1 MSFYGN
7 ISNAGKTQMS
17 FDRVYPNRKI
27 MEENASTDGV
37 FVGRFVL
44 VEYDDNTYSHR
55 TGYINFL
62 PTKDE
67 ESNGRYS
74 VYTNTECTIPFKL
87 TESNDDGYGLV
98 QGDLIVAEYN
108 NFYYYFQC
116 NGKTNSENGSAYFNY
131 VMSSSEF
138 FDKGVTD
145 YTINYNE
152 DKEYAKKQKYPFTTG
167 WDSTVWR
174 KAFKNGK
181 EQYQMIASLSSVTP
195 KFTFIPEAPTLDPIM
210 PHFGTNSTNINY
222 DLHFQP
228 NWGLKIREIK
238 ENEKSDF
245 DVIQPEGYKEYNPET
260 GLDEEIQP
268 YPGAIYFN
276 KDGFNP
282 EIISHVEEKDEV
294 SILPTGISGQKYI
307 THNNNG
313 DIIYKERPD
322 TQEITLNL
330 PSIGNI
336 MSDVWD
342 VVYGPSSWTDPT
354 KFRDM
359 NLSWDDNTS
368 GNRLVTE
375 DLEGNGYQYNPERIQ
390 TIAGSINSV
399 HDLMG
404 RIIVNSPPPDGD
416 IELANANKIYYGEYN
431 SDISDSKGF
440 YFKDKTYELQSF
452 EDAGIDPDE
461 YVGKRNYYNLTQFLP
476 NTYYTYSNRN
486 FYLDK
491 STTPTQDTLYYKLGE
506 PIEVLLKQW
515 QPDIIEIDP
524 GTGEEIVTKQYS
536 YYKNKYLD
544 YIKDKSEQPDQNKTY
559 YQITTT
565 KATNP
570 KHKDENDNSEIIKF
584 FWPTGQYPIQADF
597 DINNIDEET
606 RERLKLN
613 KVKKGYFYI
622 RINEDGTKTLS
633 SISNLKEEDYDS
645 EAEYFYLDKYA
656 VSEPVGDDNDNK
668 SEVAYIMYPYT
679 TSDGFTTYKVGEDF
693 YSLLNGTKSETN
705 YNLYLKPNKIK
716 MIQFEDNKYYY
727 EIKNEINEGYKCIHN
742 LDQKIVD
749 EEICYTIEA
758 TYDGGVINSQSNP
771 NTPPNEEGEE
781 NNPEEIFFY
790 KPNLYFIKDRNNYLL
805 SKTDNMSSG
814 TKYYLLTDKN
824 NKLLELDPNSTDGTL
839 LVTPEE
845 DKFYEPS
852 KYYYRSS
859 EFLTDILDN
868 GIIMKTAEQ
877 PNGAIVD
884 PETGLIYY
892 TLQEAYV
899 VEDTAGILEAG
910 SVWDKEV
917 APPDT
922 VTLGIRTETYKW
934 TELKGFAEQLNTIH
948 GLILEINKFLKF
960 NDTLTRDR
968 TTVQGCINQIN
979 DIINVFGEINPSDTV
994 IINSYGQFAG
1004 ARYITDDWISVSTNK
1019 SLSDPSITVNH
1030 IGPTNNTTQIGETT
1044 AQTLKFGGSFKS
1056 HSFGI
1061 DEKGHVNNT
1070 KTASVNITLPSLAIT
1085 NGTAGNVLTS
1095 LKISADGQS
1104 IVANSSDVGKLQ
1116 LASYTVK
1123 GNNKI
1128 AANDSIN
1135 DAFGK
1140 LQGQIN
1146 ALDFADSNANTTQF
1160 ISKITQSDGKISVE
1174 RHNAGDLVLT
1184 GYAVA
1189 TAKTAISA
1197 TDTINSAFGKLEYR
1211 LNILQA
1217 GDTQEGSVAY
1227 QIAQIVNENNNGSID
1242 TLNEI
1247 AAWIVND
1254 ETGVAKMNADIS
1266 GLKTD
1271 VSGLKEQVQT
1281 ATTGLLDRTTSLENL
1296 VGEKTVSA
1304 QINEALFIN
1313 NKAIYALSSDLSNS
1327 NQRIEKLESHVDTW
1341 NAAEANVQSDWNES
1355 DTTSDAYILNKPDL
1369 TNIIET
1375 TSQFDYTVGN
1385 ITNQLTIAQLVAKV
1399 AELEATIQTLT
1410 AST

>member
-27 MEENASTDGV
+27 MEENAPTDGV

-55 TGYINFL
+55 TGFINFL
-62 PTKDE
+62 PTEDE
-67 ESNGRYS
+67 ELNGKYS

-87 TESNDDGYGLV
+87 TESNDDGYGLT
-98 QGDLIVAEYN
+98 QGDLVVAEYN
-108 NFYYYFQC
+108 NYYYYFQC
-116 NGKTNSENGSAYFNY
+116 NGKINSENGSVYFNY

-195 KFTFIPEAPTLDPIM
+195 KFTFVPEAPTLNPIM
-210 PHFGTNSTNINY
+210 PHFGINSTNINY
-222 DLHFQP
+222 DLHYQP
-228 NWGLKIREIK
+228 NWGFKVREA
-238 ENEKSDF
+238 EEDEKSDF
-245 DVIQPEGYKEYNPET
+245 NVTQTFKEYNSET
-260 GLDEEIQP
+260 GLDETKSLD
-268 YPGAIYFN
+268 YRGAIYFN

-282 EIISHVEEKDEV
+282 EVISHVDQKDEV
-294 SILPTGISGQKYI
+294 SILPTGISGQEYI
-307 THNNNG
+307 THTNNG
-313 DIIYKERPD
+313 DIIYEERPD

-330 PSIGNI
+330 PSIGNTI
-336 MSDVWD
+336 SEIWD
-342 VVYGPSSWTDPT
+342 IVYGPSQSDPT
-354 KFRDM
+354 KLRDM

-368 GNRLVTE
+368 GNRLVIE
-375 DLEGNGYQYNPERIQ
+375 DPDGNGYQYNPDRIK

-404 RIIVNSPPPDGD
+404 RIIINSPPPNGD

-431 SDISDSKGF
+431 SDISDNKGF

-452 EDAGIDPDE
+452 EEAGIDPDE
-461 YVGKRNYYNLTQFLP
+461 YVGKRKYYNLTQFSP

-491 STTPTQDTLYYKLGE
+491 STVPAQDTLYYKLGD
-506 PIEVLLKQW
+506 PIKVPLKQW
-515 QPDIIEIDP
+515 QPEITETNPD
-524 GTGEEIVTKQYS
+524 TGEEIITKKYS
-536 YYKNKYLD
+536 YYKNEYLD

-565 KATNP
+565 KVTNP

-597 DINNIDEET
+597 DINNIDEEV

-613 KVKKGYFYI
+613 RVKKGYFYI
-622 RINEDGTKTLS
+622 KINEDGTKTLS
-633 SISNLKEEDYDS
+633 SISNLKEEDYNS
-645 EAEYFYLDKYA
+645 ETEYFYLDKYA

-679 TSDGFTTYKVGEDF
+679 SDGHTTYKVGEDF
-693 YSLLNGTKSETN
+693 YSLLNGDKSAIN

-727 EIKNEINEGYKCIHN
+727 EIKNEINEGYKCIHS

-758 TYDGGVINSQSNP
+758 TYDAGIANNSPNP
-771 NTPPNEEGEE
+771 GTPPSGEGEE

-790 KPNLYFIKDRNNYLL
+790 KPNLYFIKDKNNYLL
-805 SKTDNMSSG
+805 SKSNSMSLG
-814 TKYYLLTDKN
+814 TEYYLLTDKN
-824 NKLLELDPNSTDGTL
+824 NTLLELDPNRQDGTL
-839 LVTPEE
+839 LITPET

-868 GIIMKTAEQ
+868 GIIMKTVDE

-948 GLILEINKFLKF
+948 GLILEINKFFKF

-1019 SLSDPSITVNH
+1019 SLSDPSITINH
-1030 IGPTNNTTQIGETT
+1030 ISPTDNTIQIGETT
-1044 AQTLKFGGSFKS
+1044 AKTLKFGDSFKS
-1056 HSFGI
+1056 YNFGI
-1061 DEKGHVNNT
+1061 DEKGHINNA
-1070 KTASVNITLPSLAIT
+1070 KTNSVDITMPSLSIT
-1085 NGTAGNVLTS
+1085 NGTTGNVLTS
-1095 LKISADGQS
+1095 LKVSADGQS
-1104 IVANSSDVGKLQ
+1104 IVANSSDIGTLT
-1116 LASYTVK
+1116 LASYAVQGDSK
-1123 GNNKI
+1123 V
-1128 AANDSIN
+1128 AVNDSIN
-1135 DAFGK
+1135 NAFGK
-1140 LQGQIN
+1140 LQGQID
-1146 ALDFADSNANTTQF
+1146 ALDFTDSSANTTEF
-1160 ISKITQSDGKISVE
+1160 ISKITQTDGKISVE
-1174 RHNAGDLVLT
+1174 RHKAGDLLLT
-1184 GYAVA
+1184 GYSVA
-1189 TAKTAISA
+1189 TAKTSITA
-1197 TDTINSAFGKLEYR
+1197 TDTINSAFGKVEYR

-1217 GDTQEGSVAY
+1217 DSTQEGSVAY
-1227 QIAQIVNENNNGSID
+1227 QIAKIVNENNNGSID

-1247 AAWIVND
+1247 AAWIGND
-1254 ETGVAKMNADIS
+1254 KTGVAKINKDIS
-1266 GLKTD
+1266 DLKTE
-1271 VSGLKEQVQT
+1271 VS
-1281 ATTGLLDRTTSLENL
+1281 
-1296 VGEKTVSA
+1296 
-1304 QINEALFIN
+1304 
-1313 NKAIYALSSDLSNS
+1313 
-1327 NQRIEKLESHVDTW
+1327 KLQG
-1341 NAAEANVQSDWNES
+1341 AEANIQSDWNES

-1369 TNIIET
+1369 TNMVET
-1375 TSQFDYTVGN
+1375 TSQFDYTVGDT
-1385 ITNQLTIAQLVAKV
+1385 TNQLTIAQLVAKV
-1399 AELEATIQTLT
+1399 AELETTIQTLT
-1410 AST
+1410 TST

>member
-27 MEENASTDGV
+27 MEENAPTDGV

-55 TGYINFL
+55 TGFINFL

-67 ESNGRYS
+67 ELNGKYS
-74 VYTNTECTIPFKL
+74 VYTNAECTIPFKL
-87 TESNDDGYGLV
+87 TESNDDGYGLT
-98 QGDLIVAEYN
+98 QGDLVVAEYN
-108 NFYYYFQC
+108 NYYYYFQC
-116 NGKTNSENGSAYFNY
+116 NGKINSENGSVYFNY

-195 KFTFIPEAPTLDPIM
+195 KFTFVPEAPTLNPIM
-210 PHFGTNSTNINY
+210 PHFGINSTNINY
-222 DLHFQP
+222 DLHYQP
-228 NWGLKIREIK
+228 NWGFKVREV
-238 ENEKSDF
+238 EEDEKSDF
-245 DVIQPEGYKEYNPET
+245 NVTQTFKEYNSET
-260 GLDEEIQP
+260 GLDETKSLD
-268 YPGAIYFN
+268 YKGAIYFN

-282 EIISHVEEKDEV
+282 EVISHVDQKDEV

-307 THNNNG
+307 THTNNG
-313 DIIYKERPD
+313 DIIYEERPD
-322 TQEITLNL
+322 IQEITLNL
-330 PSIGNI
+330 PSIGNTI
-336 MSDVWD
+336 SEIWD
-342 VVYGPSSWTDPT
+342 IVYGPNQSNPE
-354 KFRDM
+354 KLRDM

-375 DLEGNGYQYNPERIQ
+375 DPDGNGYQYNPERIQ

-404 RIIVNSPPPDGD
+404 RIIINSPPPNGD

-431 SDISDSKGF
+431 SDISDNKGF

-452 EDAGIDPDE
+452 EEAGIDPDE
-461 YVGKRNYYNLTQFLP
+461 YVGKRKYYNLTQFSP

-491 STTPTQDTLYYKLGE
+491 STVPAQDTLYYKLGE
-506 PIEVLLKQW
+506 PVKVPLKQW
-515 QPDIIEIDP
+515 QPEITVTDPDTGKEII
-524 GTGEEIVTKQYS
+524 TKQYS
-536 YYKNKYLD
+536 YYKNESLD
-544 YIKDKSEQPDQNKTY
+544 YIKDKSEQPDQNKIY

-565 KATNP
+565 KVTNP

-584 FWPTGQYPIQADF
+584 FWPAGLDSNSNKFLGLASSIISNTEDLEILGGNDDAENLEDKSIIQQ
-597 DINNIDEET
+597 
-606 RERLKLN
+606 
-613 KVKKGYFYI
+613 GYFY
-622 RINEDGTKTLS
+622 RQVNENGNDLLIPCTDLTK
-633 SISNLKEEDYDS
+633 NDYNPDT
-645 EAEYFYLDKYA
+645 EYFYFDKYA
-656 VSEPVGDDNDNK
+656 LSAESQDDK
-668 SEVAYIMYPYT
+668 GIRSRVAYIIT
-679 TSDGFTTYKVGEDF
+679 TKLEGTITTDRLGPNFTEALNNETYYEK
-693 YSLLNGTKSETN
+693 
-705 YNLYLKPNKIK
+705 YLKPNLVK
-716 MIQFEDNKYYY
+716 MIPFEDNKYYY
-727 EIKNEINEGYKCIHN
+727 EIEDETTEGYKCIHN
-742 LDQKIVD
+742 LEDNIFNETV
-749 EEICYTIEA
+749 CYTIEA
-758 TYDGGVINSQSNP
+758 TYDAGIINNQPGSD
-771 NTPPNEEGEE
+771 TPPGGEGEE

-790 KPNLYFIKDRNNYLL
+790 KPNLYFIKDKNNYLL
-805 SKTDNMSSG
+805 SKSNSMTLG
-814 TKYYLLTDKN
+814 TEYYLLTDKN
-824 NKLLELDPNSTDGTL
+824 NTLLELDPNRQDGTL
-839 LVTPEE
+839 LITPET

-852 KYYYRSS
+852 KYYYKSS

-868 GIIMKTAEQ
+868 GIIMKTADE

-1140 LQGQIN
+1140 LQGQID
-1146 ALDFADSNANTTQF
+1146 ALDFTDSSANTTQF
-1160 ISKITQSDGKISVE
+1160 ISKITQTDGKINVE

-1184 GYAVA
+1184 GYSVA
-1189 TAKTAISA
+1189 TAKAAITT
-1197 TDTINSAFGKLEYR
+1197 TDTINSAFGKVEYR

-1217 GDTQEGSVAY
+1217 DSTQEGSVAY

-1266 GLKTD
+1266 NLK
-1271 VSGLKEQVQT
+1271 
-1281 ATTGLLDRTTSLENL
+1281 AL
-1296 VGEKTVSA
+1296 VGTKAVST
-1304 QINEALFIN
+1304 QINEALFVN
-1313 NKAIYALSSDLSNS
+1313 DKAIYALASDLEDLASNT
-1327 NQRIEKLESHVDTW
+1327 DAW
-1341 NAAEANVQSDWNES
+1341 NAAEPNVQSDWSEL

-1369 TNIIET
+1369 SNMIET
-1375 TSQFDYTVGN
+1375 TSQFDYTVGDT
-1385 ITNQLTIAQLVAKV
+1385 TNQLTIAQLVAKV

>member
-27 MEENASTDGV
+27 MEENAPTDGV

-55 TGYINFL
+55 TGFINFL

-67 ESNGRYS
+67 ELNGKYS
-74 VYTNTECTIPFKL
+74 VYTNAECTIPFKL
-87 TESNDDGYGLV
+87 TESNDDGYGLT
-98 QGDLIVAEYN
+98 QGDLVVAEYN
-108 NFYYYFQC
+108 NYYYYFQC
-116 NGKTNSENGSAYFNY
+116 NGKINSENGSVYFNY

-195 KFTFIPEAPTLDPIM
+195 KFTFVPEAPTLNPIM
-210 PHFGTNSTNINY
+210 PHFGINSTNINY
-222 DLHFQP
+222 DLHYQP
-228 NWGLKIREIK
+228 NWGFKVREA
-238 ENEKSDF
+238 EEDEKSDF
-245 DVIQPEGYKEYNPET
+245 NVTQTFKEYNSET
-260 GLDEEIQP
+260 GLDETKSLD
-268 YPGAIYFN
+268 YKGAIYFN

-282 EIISHVEEKDEV
+282 EVISHVDQKDEV
-294 SILPTGISGQKYI
+294 SILPTGISGQEYI
-307 THNNNG
+307 THTNNG
-313 DIIYKERPD
+313 DIIYEERPD
-322 TQEITLNL
+322 IQEITLNL
-330 PSIGNI
+330 PSIGNTI
-336 MSDVWD
+336 SEIWD
-342 VVYGPSSWTDPT
+342 IIYGPNQSNPE
-354 KFRDM
+354 KLRDM

-452 EDAGIDPDE
+452 EEAGIDPDE

-515 QPDIIEIDP
+515 QPEITVTDP

-536 YYKNKYLD
+536 YYKNEYLD

-565 KATNP
+565 KVTNP

-584 FWPTGQYPIQADF
+584 FWPAGLDSNSNKFLGLASSIISNAEDLEILGGDDDAENLEDKSIIQQ
-597 DINNIDEET
+597 
-606 RERLKLN
+606 
-613 KVKKGYFYI
+613 GYFY
-622 RINEDGTKTLS
+622 RQVNENGNDLLIPCTDLTE
-633 SISNLKEEDYDS
+633 NDYNPDT
-645 EAEYFYLDKYA
+645 EYFYFDKYA
-656 VSEPVGDDNDNK
+656 LSAESQDDK
-668 SEVAYIMYPYT
+668 GIRSRVAYIIT
-679 TSDGFTTYKVGEDF
+679 TKLEGTITTNRLGPNFTEALNNETY
-693 YSLLNGTKSETN
+693 YET
-705 YNLYLKPNKIK
+705 YLKPNLVK
-716 MIQFEDNKYYY
+716 MIPFEDNKYYY
-727 EIKNEINEGYKCIHN
+727 EIEDETIEGYKCIHN
-742 LDQKIVD
+742 LEDNIFNETV
-749 EEICYTIEA
+749 CYTIEA
-758 TYDGGVINSQSNP
+758 TYDAGVVNSQSGSD
-771 NTPPNEEGEE
+771 TPPNEEGEE
-781 NNPEEIFFY
+781 IFFY
-790 KPNLYFIKDRNNYLL
+790 QPNLYFTKDKNNYLL
-805 SKTDNMSSG
+805 SKSNSMTLG
-814 TKYYLLTDKN
+814 IEYYLLTDKN
-824 NKLLELDPNSTDGTL
+824 NTLLKLDPNRQDGTL
-839 LVTPEE
+839 LITPET

-868 GIIMKTAEQ
+868 GIIMKTPAE

-1019 SLSDPSITVNH
+1019 SLSDPSITINH
-1030 IGPTNNTTQIGETT
+1030 VSPANNTTQIGETT
-1044 AQTLKFGGSFKS
+1044 AKTLQFGGSFKS
-1056 HSFGI
+1056 YNFGI
-1061 DEKGHVNNT
+1061 DEKGHINND
-1070 KTASVNITLPSLAIT
+1070 KTSSVDIKLPSLSIT
-1085 NGTAGNVLTS
+1085 NGTTGNVLTS
-1095 LKISADGQS
+1095 LGLSKDKQS
-1104 IVANSSDVGKLQ
+1104 IVANSSDIGTLMLTSYAVQGDSKL
-1116 LASYTVK
+1116 AV
-1123 GNNKI
+1123 
-1128 AANDSIN
+1128 NDSIN

-1146 ALDFADSNANTTQF
+1146 ALDFADTNANTTQF
-1160 ISKITQSDGKISVE
+1160 ISKITQTDGKISVE

-1184 GYAVA
+1184 GYSVA
-1189 TAKTAISA
+1189 TAKAAITAA
-1197 TDTINSAFGKLEYR
+1197 DTMNSAFGKVEYR

-1217 GDTQEGSVAY
+1217 DSTQEGSVAY
-1227 QIAQIVNENNNGSID
+1227 QIAQIVNKNNNGSID

-1247 AAWIVND
+1247 AEWIIND
-1254 ETGVAKMNADIS
+1254 KTGAAKMNADIS
-1266 GLKTD
+1266 RLKT
-1271 VSGLKEQVQT
+1271 
-1281 ATTGLLDRTTSLENL
+1281 L
-1296 VGEKTVSA
+1296 VGEKAVSE
-1304 QINEALFIN
+1304 QINEALFVD
-1313 NKAIYALSSDLSNS
+1313 NKAIYALASDLEDLASNT
-1327 NQRIEKLESHVDTW
+1327 DAW
-1341 NAAEANVQSDWNES
+1341 NAAEPNVQSDWNEL

-1369 TNIIET
+1369 TNIVET

-1385 ITNQLTIAQLVAKV
+1385 TTNQLTIAQLVAKV

>member
-27 MEENASTDGV
+27 MEENAPTDGV

-62 PTKDE
+62 PVKDE
-67 ESNGRYS
+67 EFNGRYS

-195 KFTFIPEAPTLDPIM
+195 KFTFVPEAPTLDPIM

-245 DVIQPEGYKEYNPET
+245 DVIPPEGYKEYNPET

-268 YPGAIYFN
+268 YHGAIYFN

-282 EIISHVEEKDEV
+282 EVISHVDQKDEV
-294 SILPTGISGQKYI
+294 SILPTGISGQEYI
-307 THNNNG
+307 THTNNG

-330 PSIGNI
+330 PSIGNTI
-336 MSDVWD
+336 SDIWD
-342 VVYGPSSWTDPT
+342 IVYGPNQSDPT
-354 KFRDM
+354 KLRDM
-359 NLSWDDNTS
+359 DLSWDDNTS
-368 GNRLVTE
+368 GNRLVIE
-375 DLEGNGYQYNPERIQ
+375 DPDGNGYQYNPNRIE

-404 RIIVNSPPPDGD
+404 RIIINSPPPNGD

-431 SDISDSKGF
+431 SDISDNKGF

-452 EDAGIDPDE
+452 EKAGIDPDE
-461 YVGKRNYYNLTQFLP
+461 YVGKRNYYNLTQFSP
-476 NTYYTYSNRN
+476 NIYYTYSNRN

-491 STTPTQDTLYYKLGE
+491 STVPAQDTLYYKLGD
-506 PIEVLLKQW
+506 PIKVNLKQW
-515 QPDIIEIDP
+515 QPEITEIDP
-524 GTGEEIVTKQYS
+524 DTGKEIITKQYS
-536 YYKNKYLD
+536 YYKNEYLD

-565 KATNP
+565 KVTNP
-570 KHKDENDNSEIIKF
+570 KHKNENDNSEIIKF
-584 FWPTGQYPIQADF
+584 FWPTGQYSTQADF

-633 SISNLKEEDYDS
+633 SISNLKEEDYSS

-679 TSDGFTTYKVGEDF
+679 TSDGHTTYKVGEDF
-693 YSLLNGTKSETN
+693 YSLLNGEKSEIN

-727 EIKNEINEGYKCIHN
+727 EIKNEINEGYRCIHN
-742 LDQKIVD
+742 LDQNIVD

-758 TYDGGVINSQSNP
+758 TYDAGIIDNPSNP
-771 NTPPNEEGEE
+771 DTPPDEEGEE
-781 NNPEEIFFY
+781 NSPEEIFFY
-790 KPNLYFIKDRNNYLL
+790 KPNLYFIKDRSNYLL
-805 SKTDNMSSG
+805 SKLNNMSLN
-814 TKYYLLTDKN
+814 TEYYLLTDKN
-824 NKLLELDPNSTDGTL
+824 NVLLELDPNRQDGTL
-839 LVTPEE
+839 LINPET

-868 GIIMKTAEQ
+868 GIIMKTADE

-922 VTLGIRTETYKW
+922 VTLGVRTETYKW

-948 GLILEINKFLKF
+948 GLILEINKFFKF

-1019 SLSDPSITVNH
+1019 SLSDPSITINH
-1030 IGPTNNTTQIGETT
+1030 TGPTNSTTQIGETT
-1044 AQTLKFGGSFKS
+1044 AKTLKFGDSFKS
-1056 HSFGI
+1056 YNFGI
-1061 DEKGHVNNT
+1061 DEKGHINNT
-1070 KTASVNITLPSLAIT
+1070 KTNSVDITMPSLSIS
-1085 NGTAGNVLTS
+1085 NGTTGNVLTS
-1095 LKISADGQS
+1095 LKVSADGQS
-1104 IVANSSDVGKLQ
+1104 IVANSSDVGTLT
-1116 LASYTVK
+1116 LISYAVQEDSK
-1123 GNNKI
+1123 V
-1128 AANDSIN
+1128 AVNDSIN
-1135 DAFGK
+1135 NAFGK
-1140 LQGQIN
+1140 LQGQID
-1146 ALDFADSNANTTQF
+1146 ALDFTDSSANTTQF
-1160 ISKITQSDGKISVE
+1160 ISKITQTDGKINVE

-1184 GYAVA
+1184 GYSVA
-1189 TAKTAISA
+1189 TTKTAITTA
-1197 TDTINSAFGKLEYR
+1197 DTINSAFGKVEYR
-1211 LNILQA
+1211 LNVLQA
-1217 GDTQEGSVAY
+1217 DSTQEGSVAY

-1254 ETGVAKMNADIS
+1254 ETGVAKMNKDIS
-1266 GLKTD
+1266 DLKAD

-1296 VGEKTVSA
+1296 VGEKTVST

-1313 NKAIYALSSDLSNS
+1313 DKAIYALASDLSNS
-1327 NQRIEKLESHVDTW
+1327 NQRIKDLEDNVDTW

-1369 TNIIET
+1369 TNMIET
-1375 TSQFDYTVGN
+1375 TSQFDYTVGDT
-1385 ITNQLTIAQLVAKV
+1385 TNQLTIAQLVAKV
-1399 AELEATIQTLT
+1399 AELEATIQALTL
-1410 AST
+1410 SI

>member
-27 MEENASTDGV
+27 MEENAPTDGV

-62 PTKDE
+62 PVKDE
-67 ESNGRYS
+67 EFNGRYS

-87 TESNDDGYGLV
+87 TESNDDGYGLT

-108 NFYYYFQC
+108 NYYYYFQC
-116 NGKTNSENGSAYFNY
+116 NGKTNSINGSAYFNY

-174 KAFKNGK
+174 KVFKNGK

-195 KFTFIPEAPTLDPIM
+195 KFSFVPEAPTLDPIM
-210 PHFGTNSTNINY
+210 PHFGINSTNINY

-228 NWGLKIREIK
+228 NWGLKVREIK

-245 DVIQPEGYKEYNPET
+245 DVIPPEGYKEYNPET
-260 GLDEEIQP
+260 GLDEEIQS

-282 EIISHVEEKDEV
+282 EVISHVDQEDEV
-294 SILPTGISGQKYI
+294 SILPTGTSGQKYI
-307 THNNNG
+307 IHTNNG
-313 DIIYKERPD
+313 DINYEERPD

-330 PSIGNI
+330 PSIGNTI
-336 MSDVWD
+336 SDIWD
-342 VVYGPSSWTDPT
+342 IVYGPSQSDPT
-354 KFRDM
+354 KLRDM

-368 GNRLVTE
+368 GNRLVIE
-375 DLEGNGYQYNPERIQ
+375 DPDGNGYQYNPDRIE

-404 RIIVNSPPPDGD
+404 RIIINSPPPNGD

-431 SDISDSKGF
+431 SDISDNKGF

-452 EDAGIDPDE
+452 EEAGIDPDE
-461 YVGKRNYYNLTQFLP
+461 YVGKRKYYNLTQFSP

-491 STTPTQDTLYYKLGE
+491 STVPAQDTLYYKLGD
-506 PIEVLLKQW
+506 PIKVPLKQW
-515 QPDIIEIDP
+515 QPEITETDP
-524 GTGEEIVTKQYS
+524 GTGEEIIIKQYS
-536 YYKNKYLD
+536 YYKNEYLD

-559 YQITTT
+559 YQITAT
-565 KATNP
+565 KVTNP

-597 DINNIDEET
+597 DINNIDEEV

-613 KVKKGYFYI
+613 RVKKGYFYI
-622 RINEDGTKTLS
+622 KINEDGTKTLS
-633 SISNLKEEDYDS
+633 SISNLKEEDYNS
-645 EAEYFYLDKYA
+645 ETEYFYLDKYA

-679 TSDGFTTYKVGEDF
+679 SDGHTTYKVGEDF
-693 YSLLNGTKSETN
+693 YSLLNGDKSAIN

-727 EIKNEINEGYKCIHN
+727 EIKNEINEGYKCVHN

-758 TYDGGVINSQSNP
+758 TYDAGIANNSPNP
-771 NTPPNEEGEE
+771 GTPPSGEGEE

-790 KPNLYFIKDRNNYLL
+790 KPNLYFIKDKNNYLL
-805 SKTDNMSSG
+805 SKSNSMSLG
-814 TKYYLLTDKN
+814 TEYYLLTDKN
-824 NKLLELDPNSTDGTL
+824 NTLLELDPNRQDGTL
-839 LVTPEE
+839 LITPET

-868 GIIMKTAEQ
+868 GIIMKTVDE

-917 APPDT
+917 VPPDT

-948 GLILEINKFLKF
+948 GLILEINKFFKF

-979 DIINVFGEINPSDTV
+979 DIINIFGEINPSDTV

-1019 SLSDPSITVNH
+1019 SLSDPSITINH
-1030 IGPTNNTTQIGETT
+1030 INPADNTTQIGET
-1044 AQTLKFGGSFKS
+1044 AAKTLKFGDSFKS
-1056 HSFGI
+1056 YNFGI
-1061 DEKGHVNNT
+1061 DEKGHINNA
-1070 KTASVNITLPSLAIT
+1070 KTNSVDITMPSLSIT
-1085 NGTAGNVLTS
+1085 NGTTGNVLTS
-1095 LKISADGQS
+1095 LKVSADGQS
-1104 IVANSSDVGKLQ
+1104 IVANSSDIGTLT
-1116 LASYTVK
+1116 LASYAVQGDSK
-1123 GNNKI
+1123 V
-1128 AANDSIN
+1128 AVNDSIN
-1135 DAFGK
+1135 NAFGK
-1140 LQGQIN
+1140 LQGQID
-1146 ALDFADSNANTTQF
+1146 ALDFTDSSANTTEF
-1160 ISKITQSDGKISVE
+1160 ISKITQTDGKISVE
-1174 RHNAGDLVLT
+1174 RHKAGDLLLT
-1184 GYAVA
+1184 GYSVA
-1189 TAKTAISA
+1189 TAKTAITA
-1197 TDTINSAFGKLEYR
+1197 ADTINSAFGKVEYR
-1211 LNILQA
+1211 LDILQA
-1217 GDTQEGSVAY
+1217 DSTQEGSVAY
-1227 QIAQIVNENNNGSID
+1227 QIAQIVNENNNDSID

-1254 ETGVAKMNADIS
+1254 KTGVAKMNKDILD
-1266 GLKTD
+1266 LKAD

-1313 NKAIYALSSDLSNS
+1313 DKAIYALASDLSSS
-1327 NQRIEKLESHVDTW
+1327 NQRIKDLEDNVDAW

-1355 DTTSDAYILNKPDL
+1355 DITSDAYILNKPDL
-1369 TNIIET
+1369 TNIVET

-1385 ITNQLTIAQLVAKV
+1385 TTNQLTIAQLVAKV

>member
-27 MEENASTDGV
+27 MEENAPMDGV

-62 PTKDE
+62 PAKDE
-67 ESNGRYS
+67 ELNGKYT

-87 TESNDDGYGLV
+87 TESNDDGYGLI
-98 QGDLIVAEYN
+98 QGDLIVAEHN

-174 KAFKNGK
+174 KTFKNGK

-195 KFTFIPEAPTLDPIM
+195 KFTFVPEAPTLDPIM
-210 PHFGTNSTNINY
+210 PHFGINSTNINY

-228 NWGLKIREIK
+228 NWGLKVREAK

-245 DVIQPEGYKEYNPET
+245 DIIPPKGYKEYNPET
-260 GLDEEIQP
+260 GLDEEIQS

-282 EIISHVEEKDEV
+282 EVISHVDQEDEV
-294 SILPTGISGQKYI
+294 SILPTGTSGQKYI
-307 THNNNG
+307 VHTNNG
-313 DIIYKERPD
+313 DIDYEERPD

-330 PSIGNI
+330 PSIGNTI
-336 MSDVWD
+336 SDIWNI
-342 VVYGPSSWTDPT
+342 VYGPSQSNPE
-354 KFRDM
+354 KLRDM

-375 DLEGNGYQYNPERIQ
+375 DPDGNGYQYNPNRIE

-404 RIIVNSPPPDGD
+404 RIIINTPPPNGD

-431 SDISDSKGF
+431 SDISDNKGF

-461 YVGKRNYYNLTQFLP
+461 YVGKRNYYNLTQFSP

-491 STTPTQDTLYYKLGE
+491 STIPAQDTLYYKLGD
-506 PIEVLLKQW
+506 PIKVPLKQW
-515 QPDIIEIDP
+515 QPEITEIDP
-524 GTGEEIVTKQYS
+524 DTGKEIITKKYS
-536 YYKNKYLD
+536 YYKNEYLD

-565 KATNP
+565 KVTNP

-584 FWPTGQYPIQADF
+584 FWPAGLDSNSNKFLGLASSIISNTEDLEILGGNDDAENLEDKSIIQQ
-597 DINNIDEET
+597 
-606 RERLKLN
+606 
-613 KVKKGYFYI
+613 GYFY
-622 RINEDGTKTLS
+622 RQVNENGNDLLIPCTDLTE
-633 SISNLKEEDYDS
+633 NDYNPDT
-645 EAEYFYLDKYA
+645 EYFYFDKYA
-656 VSEPVGDDNDNK
+656 LSAESQDDK
-668 SEVAYIMYPYT
+668 GIRSRVAYIIT
-679 TSDGFTTYKVGEDF
+679 TKLEGTITTNRLGPNFTEALNNETYYEK
-693 YSLLNGTKSETN
+693 
-705 YNLYLKPNKIK
+705 YLKPNLVK
-716 MIQFEDNKYYY
+716 MIPFEDNKYYY
-727 EIKNEINEGYKCIHN
+727 EIEDETTEGYKCIHN
-742 LDQKIVD
+742 LEDNIFN
-749 EEICYTIEA
+749 ETICYTIEA
-758 TYDGGVINSQSNP
+758 TYDAGIINNQSSSD
-771 NTPPNEEGEE
+771 TPPSEEGEE

-805 SKTDNMSSG
+805 SKSGNMSLD
-814 TKYYLLTDKN
+814 TEYYLLTDKN
-824 NKLLELDPNSTDGTL
+824 NTLLKLDPNRQDGTL
-839 LVTPEE
+839 LISPET
-845 DKFYEPS
+845 DKFYEPG
-852 KYYYRSS
+852 KYYYKNS

-868 GIIMKTAEQ
+868 GIIMKTATE

-899 VEDTAGILEAG
+899 VEDTAGILETG

-917 APPDT
+917 VPPDT

-1019 SLSDPSITVNH
+1019 SLSDPSITINH
-1030 IGPTNNTTQIGETT
+1030 VSPANNTTQIGETT
-1044 AQTLKFGGSFKS
+1044 AKTLQFGGSFKS
-1056 HSFGI
+1056 YNFGI
-1061 DEKGHVNNT
+1061 DEKGHINNT
-1070 KTASVNITLPSLAIT
+1070 KTSSVDITMPSLSIS
-1085 NGTAGNVLTS
+1085 NGTTGNVLTS
-1095 LKISADGQS
+1095 LKVSADGQS
-1104 IVANSSDVGKLQ
+1104 IVANSSDVGTLT
-1116 LASYTVK
+1116 LASYTVQGDSK
-1123 GNNKI
+1123 L
-1128 AANDSIN
+1128 AVNDSIN

-1146 ALDFADSNANTTQF
+1146 ALDFADTNANTTQF
-1160 ISKITQSDGKISVE
+1160 ISKITQTDGKINVE

-1184 GYAVA
+1184 GYSVA
-1189 TAKTAISA
+1189 TAKAAITAA
-1197 TDTINSAFGKLEYR
+1197 DTMNSAFGKVEYR

-1217 GDTQEGSVAY
+1217 DSTQEGSVAY
-1227 QIAQIVNENNNGSID
+1227 QIAQIVNKNNNGSID

-1247 AAWIVND
+1247 AEWIIND
-1254 ETGVAKMNADIS
+1254 KTGAAKMNADIS
-1266 GLKTD
+1266 NLKTE
-1271 VSGLKEQVQT
+1271 VS
-1281 ATTGLLDRTTSLENL
+1281 NL
-1296 VGEKTVSA
+1296 QG
-1304 QINEALFIN
+1304 
-1313 NKAIYALSSDLSNS
+1313 
-1327 NQRIEKLESHVDTW
+1327 
-1341 NAAEANVQSDWNES
+1341 AEVNVQSDWNES

-1369 TNIIET
+1369 SNMIET
-1375 TSQFDYTVGN
+1375 TSQFDYTVGDT
-1385 ITNQLTIAQLVAKV
+1385 TNQLTIAQLVAKV

-1410 AST
+1410 VST

>member
-27 MEENASTDGV
+27 MEENAPTDGV

-62 PTKDE
+62 PVKDE
-67 ESNGRYS
+67 EFNGRYS

-87 TESNDDGYGLV
+87 TESNDNGYGLV

-108 NFYYYFQC
+108 NYYYYFQC
-116 NGKTNSENGSAYFNY
+116 NGKTNSINGSAYFNY

-152 DKEYAKKQKYPFTTG
+152 DKEYAKKQKYPFITG

-195 KFTFIPEAPTLDPIM
+195 KFTLVPEAPSLKPIA
-210 PHFGTNSTNINY
+210 PHFGINSTNINY
-222 DLHFQP
+222 DLHYQP
-228 NWGLKIREIK
+228 NWGLRVKEAG

-245 DVIQPEGYKEYNPET
+245 NVKYTIKKYNPET
-260 GLDEEIQP
+260 GLDETESP
-268 YPGAIYFN
+268 DYKGAIYFN

-282 EIISHVEEKDEV
+282 EIISHTEEKDEV
-294 SILPTGISGQKYI
+294 SILPGVSGQKYI
-307 THNNNG
+307 AHNNNG
-313 DIIYKERPD
+313 NIDYEERPD
-322 TQEITLNL
+322 VQEITLNL

-336 MSDVWD
+336 MSNIWD
-342 VVYGPSSWTDPT
+342 IVYGPNQSDPT
-354 KFRDM
+354 KLRDM
-359 NLSWDDNTS
+359 NLSWDDNIS

-375 DLEGNGYQYNPERIQ
+375 DPDGNGYQYNPNRIE

-404 RIIVNSPPPDGD
+404 RIIINTPPPDGN

-440 YFKDKTYELQSF
+440 YFKDKTYKLQSF

-461 YVGKRNYYNLTQFLP
+461 YVGKRNYYNLTQFSP
-476 NTYYTYSNRN
+476 NIYYTYSNRN

-491 STTPTQDTLYYKLGE
+491 STVPAQDTLYYKLGE
-506 PIEVLLKQW
+506 PIKVPLKQW
-515 QPDIIEIDP
+515 QPEITEIDP
-524 GTGEEIVTKQYS
+524 DTGKEIIVKQYS
-536 YYKNKYLD
+536 YYKNEYLD
-544 YIKDKSEQPDQNKTY
+544 YIKDKSKWPDQNKTY

-565 KATNP
+565 KVTNP

-584 FWPTGQYPIQADF
+584 FWPTGQYSTQADF

-622 RINEDGTKTLS
+622 KINEDGTKTLS
-633 SISNLKEEDYDS
+633 SISNLKEEDYNS

-656 VSEPVGDDNDNK
+656 VSEPVGDDNNNK
-668 SEVAYIMYPYT
+668 SEVAYIMYPET
-679 TSDGFTTYKVGEDF
+679 TPDGLTTYRVGEDF
-693 YSLLNGTKSETN
+693 YSLLNGEKSEIN

-727 EIKNEINEGYKCIHN
+727 EIKNELNEGYKCVHN

-758 TYDGGVINSQSNP
+758 TYDAGIVNNSSNP
-771 NTPPNEEGEE
+771 ETTPGEEGEE
-781 NNPEEIFFY
+781 NSPEEIFFY
-790 KPNLYFIKDRNNYLL
+790 KSNLYFIKDRNNYLL
-805 SKTDNMSSG
+805 SKLNTMSLG
-814 TKYYLLTDKN
+814 TEYYLLTDKN
-824 NKLLELDPNSTDGTL
+824 NIPLELDPNRQDGTL
-839 LVTPEE
+839 LISPET

-868 GIIMKTAEQ
+868 GIIMRTADE

-899 VEDTAGILEAG
+899 VEDTAGVLEAG

-1004 ARYITDDWISVSTNK
+1004 ARYITDDWISVSTDK
-1019 SLSDPSITVNH
+1019 SLSDPSITINH
-1030 IGPTNNTTQIGETT
+1030 IGPTNSTTQIGETM
-1044 AQTLKFGGSFKS
+1044 AKTLKFGDSFKS
-1056 HSFGI
+1056 YNFGI
-1061 DEKGHVNNT
+1061 DEKGHINNT
-1070 KTASVNITLPSLAIT
+1070 KTSNVDITMPSLSIT
-1085 NGTAGNVLTS
+1085 NGTTGNVLTS
-1095 LKISADGQS
+1095 LKVSADGQS
-1104 IVANSSDVGKLQ
+1104 IVANSSDIGTLT
-1116 LASYTVK
+1116 LTSYVVQ
-1123 GNNKI
+1123 GNSKV
-1128 AANDSIN
+1128 AVNDSIN

-1140 LQGQIN
+1140 LQGQID
-1146 ALDFADSNANTTQF
+1146 ALDFTDPSANTTQF
-1160 ISKITQSDGKISVE
+1160 ISKITQTDGKISIE
-1174 RHNAGDLVLT
+1174 RHKAGDLVLT
-1184 GYAVA
+1184 GYSVA
-1189 TAKTAISA
+1189 TAKTAITA
-1197 TDTINSAFGKLEYR
+1197 TDTINSAFGKVEYR
-1211 LNILQA
+1211 LNVLQA
-1217 GDTQEGSVAY
+1217 DSTQEGSVAY

-1254 ETGVAKMNADIS
+1254 ETGVAKMNKDIS
-1266 GLKTD
+1266 DLKTK
-1271 VSGLKEQVQT
+1271 VSKLQEQVQT

-1304 QINEALFIN
+1304 QINEALFVN
-1313 NKAIYALSSDLSNS
+1313 DKAIYALASDLSNS
-1327 NQRIEKLESHVDTW
+1327 NQRIKDLEDNVDTW
-1341 NAAEANVQSDWNES
+1341 NAAEANVQSDWNEL

-1369 TNIIET
+1369 TNMVET
-1375 TSQFDYTVGN
+1375 TSQFDYTVGD
-1385 ITNQLTIAQLVAKV
+1385 ITNQLTIVQLVAKV

-1410 AST
+1410 TST

>member
-27 MEENASTDGV
+27 MEENAPTDGV

-55 TGYINFL
+55 TGFINFL

-67 ESNGRYS
+67 ELNGKYS
-74 VYTNTECTIPFKL
+74 VYTNAECTIPFKL
-87 TESNDDGYGLV
+87 TESNDDGYGLT
-98 QGDLIVAEYN
+98 QGDLVVAEYN
-108 NFYYYFQC
+108 NYYYYFQC
-116 NGKTNSENGSAYFNY
+116 NGKINSENGSVYFNY

-174 KAFKNGK
+174 KTFKNGK

-195 KFTFIPEAPTLDPIM
+195 KFTFVPEAPTLNPIM
-210 PHFGTNSTNINY
+210 PHFGINSTNINY
-222 DLHFQP
+222 DLHYQP
-228 NWGLKIREIK
+228 NWGFKVREA
-238 ENEKSDF
+238 EEDEKSDF
-245 DVIQPEGYKEYNPET
+245 NVTQTFKEYNSET
-260 GLDEEIQP
+260 GLDETKSLD
-268 YPGAIYFN
+268 YKGAIYFN

-282 EIISHVEEKDEV
+282 EVISHVDQKDEV
-294 SILPTGISGQKYI
+294 SILPTGISGQEYI
-307 THNNNG
+307 THTNNG
-313 DIIYKERPD
+313 DIIYEERPD
-322 TQEITLNL
+322 IQEITLNL
-330 PSIGNI
+330 PSIGNTI
-336 MSDVWD
+336 SEIWD
-342 VVYGPSSWTDPT
+342 IIYGPNQSNPE
-354 KFRDM
+354 KLRDM

-452 EDAGIDPDE
+452 EEAGIDPDE
-461 YVGKRNYYNLTQFLP
+461 YVGKRNYYNLIQFLP

-515 QPDIIEIDP
+515 QPEITVTDPDTGKEII
-524 GTGEEIVTKQYS
+524 TKQYS
-536 YYKNKYLD
+536 YYKNESLD

-565 KATNP
+565 KVTNP

-584 FWPTGQYPIQADF
+584 FWPAGLDSNSNKFLGLASSIISNAEDLEILGGNDDAENLEDKSIIQQ
-597 DINNIDEET
+597 
-606 RERLKLN
+606 
-613 KVKKGYFYI
+613 GYFY
-622 RINEDGTKTLS
+622 RQVNENGNDLLIPCTDLTE
-633 SISNLKEEDYDS
+633 NDYNPDT
-645 EAEYFYLDKYA
+645 EYFYFDKYA
-656 VSEPVGDDNDNK
+656 LSAESQDDK
-668 SEVAYIMYPYT
+668 GIRSRVAYIIT
-679 TSDGFTTYKVGEDF
+679 TKLEGTITTNRLGPNFTEALNNETY
-693 YSLLNGTKSETN
+693 YET
-705 YNLYLKPNKIK
+705 YLKPNLVK
-716 MIQFEDNKYYY
+716 MIPFEDNKYYY
-727 EIKNEINEGYKCIHN
+727 EIEDETIEGYKCIHN
-742 LDQKIVD
+742 LEDNIFNETV
-749 EEICYTIEA
+749 CYTIEA
-758 TYDGGVINSQSNP
+758 TYDAGVVNSQSGSD
-771 NTPPNEEGEE
+771 TPPNKEGEE
-781 NNPEEIFFY
+781 NNTEEIFFY
-790 KPNLYFIKDRNNYLL
+790 QPNLYFIKDKNNYLL
-805 SKTDNMSSG
+805 SKSNDMTLG
-814 TKYYLLTDKN
+814 TEYYLLTDKN
-824 NKLLELDPNSTDGTL
+824 NTLLKLDPNRQDGTL
-839 LVTPEE
+839 LITPET

-852 KYYYRSS
+852 KYYYKSS

-868 GIIMKTAEQ
+868 GIIMKTADE

-1019 SLSDPSITVNH
+1019 SLSDPSITINH
-1030 IGPTNNTTQIGETT
+1030 VSPANNTTQIGETT
-1044 AQTLKFGGSFKS
+1044 AKTLQFGGSFKS
-1056 HSFGI
+1056 YNFGI
-1061 DEKGHVNNT
+1061 DEKGHINNA
-1070 KTASVNITLPSLAIT
+1070 KTNSVDITMPSLSIS
-1085 NGTAGNVLTS
+1085 NGTTGNVLTS
-1095 LKISADGQS
+1095 LKVSADGQS
-1104 IVANSSDVGKLQ
+1104 IVANSSDVGTLILTSYAVQGDSKL
-1116 LASYTVK
+1116 AV
-1123 GNNKI
+1123 
-1128 AANDSIN
+1128 NDSIN

-1140 LQGQIN
+1140 LQGQID
-1146 ALDFADSNANTTQF
+1146 ALDFTDSSANTTQF
-1160 ISKITQSDGKISVE
+1160 ISKITQTDGKINVE

-1184 GYAVA
+1184 GYSVA
-1189 TAKTAISA
+1189 TAKAAITAA
-1197 TDTINSAFGKLEYR
+1197 DTMNSAFGKVEYR

-1217 GDTQEGSVAY
+1217 DSTQEGSVAY

-1247 AAWIVND
+1247 AEWIIND
-1254 ETGVAKMNADIS
+1254 KTGAAKMNADIS
-1266 GLKTD
+1266 RLKT
-1271 VSGLKEQVQT
+1271 
-1281 ATTGLLDRTTSLENL
+1281 L
-1296 VGEKTVSA
+1296 VGEKAVSA
-1304 QINEALFIN
+1304 QINEALFVD
-1313 NKAIYALSSDLSNS
+1313 NKAIYALASDLEDLASNT
-1327 NQRIEKLESHVDTW
+1327 DAW
-1341 NAAEANVQSDWNES
+1341 NAAEPNVQSDWNEL

-1369 TNIIET
+1369 TNVVET
-1375 TSQFDYTVGN
+1375 TSQFDYTVGDT
-1385 ITNQLTIAQLVAKV
+1385 TNQLTIAQLVAKV

-1410 AST
+1410 TST

>member
-27 MEENASTDGV
+27 MEENAPTDGV

-55 TGYINFL
+55 TGFINFL
-62 PTKDE
+62 PIKDE
-67 ESNGRYS
+67 ELNGKYS
-74 VYTNTECTIPFKL
+74 VYTNAECTIPFKL
-87 TESNDDGYGLV
+87 TESNDDGYGLT
-98 QGDLIVAEYN
+98 QGDLIVTEYN

-116 NGKTNSENGSAYFNY
+116 NGKINPTDGNVYFNY
-131 VMSSSEF
+131 VMSSSEA
-138 FDKGVTD
+138 FDRGVTD

-152 DKEYAKKQKYPFTTG
+152 DKEYAKKQEYPFTTG

-174 KAFKNGK
+174 KTFKNGK

-195 KFTFIPEAPTLDPIM
+195 KFTFVPEAPTLNPIM
-210 PHFGTNSTNINY
+210 PHFGINSTNINY

-228 NWGLKIREIK
+228 NWGLKVKEVK

-245 DVIQPEGYKEYNPET
+245 NVIQTFKEYNPKT
-260 GLDEEIQP
+260 GLDETKSLD
-268 YPGAIYFN
+268 YKGAIYFN

-282 EIISHVEEKDEV
+282 EVISHVDQKDEV
-294 SILPTGISGQKYI
+294 SILPTGISGQEYI
-307 THNNNG
+307 THTNNG
-313 DIIYKERPD
+313 DIIYEKRPD

-330 PSIGNI
+330 PSIGNTI
-336 MSDVWD
+336 SDIWNI
-342 VVYGPSSWTDPT
+342 VYGPNQSDPT
-354 KFRDM
+354 KLRDM

-368 GNRLVTE
+368 GNRLVIE
-375 DLEGNGYQYNPERIQ
+375 DPDGNGYQYNPDRIE

-404 RIIVNSPPPDGD
+404 RIIINTPPPNGD

-431 SDISDSKGF
+431 NDISDNKGF
-440 YFKDKTYELQSF
+440 YFKDKTYKLQSF
-452 EDAGIDPDE
+452 EEAGINPDE
-461 YVGKRNYYNLTQFLP
+461 YVGKRNYYNLTQFSP

-491 STTPTQDTLYYKLGE
+491 SVIPVQDTLYYKLGK
-506 PIEVLLKQW
+506 PIKVPLKQW
-515 QPDIIEIDP
+515 QPEITETDP
-524 GTGEEIVTKQYS
+524 GTGEEIIIKQYS
-536 YYKNKYLD
+536 YYKNEHLD

-559 YQITTT
+559 YQITAT
-565 KATNP
+565 KVTNP
-570 KHKDENDNSEIIKF
+570 KHKDANDNSEIIKF
-584 FWPTGQYPIQADF
+584 FWPTGQYSIQADF
-597 DINNIDEET
+597 DINLIDQEV
-606 RERLKLN
+606 RDRLKLN

-622 RINEDGTKTLS
+622 KINEDGTKTLS
-633 SISNLKEEDYDS
+633 SISNLKEEDYNP

-668 SEVAYIMYPYT
+668 SEVAYIMYTET
-679 TSDGFTTYKVGEDF
+679 TSDGLTTYKVGEDF
-693 YSLLNGTKSETN
+693 YSLLNGEKSQIN

-727 EIKNEINEGYKCIHN
+727 EIKNEINEGYKCVHN

-749 EEICYTIEA
+749 EEICYTIKA
-758 TYDGGVINSQSNP
+758 TYDAGIINDQSNP
-771 NTPPNEEGEE
+771 GTPPSGDGGE
-781 NNPEEIFFY
+781 NNPKEIFFY
-790 KPNLYFIKDRNNYLL
+790 KPNFYFIKDKNNYLL
-805 SKTDNMSSG
+805 SKSDKMSLD
-814 TKYYLLTDKN
+814 TEYYLLTDKN
-824 NKLLELDPNSTDGTL
+824 NILLELDPNRQDGTL
-839 LVTPEE
+839 LVTPET

-852 KYYYRSS
+852 KYYYKSS

-868 GIIMKTAEQ
+868 GIIMKTADQ
-877 PNGAIVD
+877 PNGAIVN
-884 PETGLIYY
+884 PENGLIYY

-899 VEDTAGILEAG
+899 VKDTAGILEPG
-910 SVWDKEV
+910 SVWDKEI

-968 TTVQGCINQIN
+968 TTIQGCINQIN
-979 DIINVFGEINPSDTV
+979 DIVNIFGEINPSDTV

-1019 SLSDPSITVNH
+1019 SLSDPSITINH
-1030 IGPTNNTTQIGETT
+1030 INPADNTTQIGETT
-1044 AQTLKFGGSFKS
+1044 AKTLKFGGSFKS
-1056 HSFGI
+1056 YNFGV
-1061 DEKGHVNNT
+1061 DEKGHINNT
-1070 KTASVNITLPSLAIT
+1070 KTSSVDITMPSLAIT
-1085 NGTAGNVLTS
+1085 DGTAGNVLTS
-1095 LKISADGQS
+1095 LEISANGQS
-1104 IVANSSDVGKLQ
+1104 IVANSSDIGTLV
-1116 LASYTVK
+1116 LASYAIEDDA
-1123 GNNKI
+1123 KI
-1128 AANDSIN
+1128 AINDSIN
-1135 DAFGK
+1135 KAFGK
-1140 LQGQIN
+1140 LQGQID
-1146 ALDFADSNANTTQF
+1146 ALDFADTGANITQF
-1160 ISKITQSDGKISVE
+1160 ISRITQTDGKISVE

-1184 GYAVA
+1184 GYSVA
-1189 TAKTAISA
+1189 TAKTAI
-1197 TDTINSAFGKLEYR
+1197 TEVDTINSAFGKVEYR
-1211 LNILQA
+1211 LNVLQA
-1217 GDTQEGSVAY
+1217 DSTQKGSVAY

-1254 ETGVAKMNADIS
+1254 ETGVAKMNKDILD
-1266 GLKTD
+1266 LKTD
-1271 VSGLKEQVQT
+1271 VSKLKEQVQT
-1281 ATTGLLDRTTSLENL
+1281 TATGLLDRTASLEAL
-1296 VGEKTVSA
+1296 VGEKTVSV
-1304 QINEALFIN
+1304 QINEALFAN
-1313 NKAIYALSSDLSNS
+1313 GEAIYALAFDLSNS
-1327 NQRIEKLESHVDTW
+1327 NQRIKNLENNVDTW

-1369 TNIIET
+1369 TNVIKT
-1375 TSQFDYTVGN
+1375 TSQFNYTIGD

-1399 AELEATIQTLT
+1399 AELEATIQALT
-1410 AST
+1410 PST

>member
-27 MEENASTDGV
+27 MEENAPTDGV

-55 TGYINFL
+55 TGYINYL
-62 PTKDE
+62 PTKEE
-67 ESNGRYS
+67 ESNGAYY
-74 VYTNTECTIPFKL
+74 VYTNAECTVPFKL

-98 QGDLIVAEYN
+98 QGDLVVVEYN
-108 NFYYYFQC
+108 DLYYYFQC

-174 KAFKNGK
+174 KTFKNGK

-195 KFTFIPEAPTLDPIM
+195 KFTFVPEAPTLNPIM
-210 PHFGTNSTNINY
+210 PHFGINSTNINY
-222 DLHFQP
+222 DLHYQT
-228 NWGLKIREIK
+228 NWGFKVREA
-238 ENEKSDF
+238 EEDEKSDF
-245 DVIQPEGYKEYNPET
+245 NVTQTFKEYNSET
-260 GLDEEIQP
+260 GLDETKSLD
-268 YPGAIYFN
+268 YRGAIYFN

-282 EIISHVEEKDEV
+282 EVISHVDQKDEV
-294 SILPTGISGQKYI
+294 SILPTGISGQEYI
-307 THNNNG
+307 THTNNG
-313 DIIYKERPD
+313 DIIYEERPD

-330 PSIGNI
+330 PSIGNTI
-336 MSDVWD
+336 SEIWD
-342 VVYGPSSWTDPT
+342 IVYGPNQSNPE
-354 KFRDM
+354 KLRDM

-375 DLEGNGYQYNPERIQ
+375 DPDGNGYQYNPNRIQ

-404 RIIVNSPPPDGD
+404 RIIINSPPPDGD

-431 SDISDSKGF
+431 SDISDNKGF

-452 EDAGIDPDE
+452 EEAGIDPSE
-461 YVGKRNYYNLTQFLP
+461 YVGKRKYYNLTQFLP
-476 NTYYTYSNRN
+476 NVYYTYSNRN

-491 STTPTQDTLYYKLGE
+491 STTPTQDTLYYRLGE
-506 PIEVLLKQW
+506 PIEVSLKQW
-515 QPDIIEIDP
+515 QPEIPKTDP
-524 GTGEEIVTKQYS
+524 DTGEEIIVKQYS
-536 YYKNKYLD
+536 YYKNSNLD
-544 YIKDKSEQPDQNKTY
+544 YIEDKSEQPDQSKTY
-559 YQITTT
+559 YQISTV

-570 KHKDENDNSEIIKF
+570 KHIDENDNSEIVKF
-584 FWPTGQYPIQADF
+584 FKPTYQGSSEVDF
-597 DINNIDEET
+597 DITKIDQEDRDGNGRNIT
-606 RERLKLN
+606 KI
-613 KVKKGYFYI
+613 KQGYFYI
-622 RINEDGTKTLS
+622 KIDENNHKILS
-633 SISNLKEEDYDS
+633 SISNLHDEDYDP
-645 EAEYFYLDKYA
+645 EAEYFYLNEYA
-656 VSEPVGDDNDNK
+656 VSGTVGSDDDTQ
-668 SEVAYIMYPYT
+668 SEVAYILYT
-679 TSDGFTTYKVGEDF
+679 ETSSDGLTSYKVGPDF
-693 YSLLNGTKSETN
+693 YSLLNVDNSESN
-705 YNLYLKPNKIK
+705 YNKYLKPNQIK
-716 MIQFEDNKYYY
+716 MIPFEDNKYYY
-727 EIKNEINEGYKCIHN
+727 EFKGETVHRYNCIHE
-742 LDQKIVD
+742 LDKEIID
-749 EEICYTIEA
+749 EKICYTIKA
-758 TYDGGVINSQSNP
+758 TYDGGVMENP
-771 NTPPNEEGEE
+771 SDPD
-781 NNPEEIFFY
+781 NPIPDDIEEIFFY
-790 KPNLYFIKDRNNYLL
+790 QPNLYFIKDRNNYLL
-805 SKTDNMSSG
+805 SKSNSMTLG
-814 TKYYLLTDKN
+814 TEYYLLTDKN
-824 NKLLELDPNSTDGTL
+824 NTLLELDPNRQDGTL
-839 LVTPEE
+839 LISPET

-852 KYYYRSS
+852 KYYYKSS

-868 GIIMKTAEQ
+868 GIIMKTVDE

-968 TTVQGCINQIN
+968 TTVQGCVNQIN
-979 DIINVFGEINPSDTV
+979 DIINIFGEINPSDTV

-1004 ARYITDDWISVSTNK
+1004 ARYITDNWISVSTNK
-1019 SLSDPSITVNH
+1019 SLSDPSITINH
-1030 IGPTNNTTQIGETT
+1030 IGPMDSTTQIGETT
-1044 AQTLKFGGSFKS
+1044 AKTLKFGDSFKS
-1056 HSFGI
+1056 YNFGI
-1061 DEKGHVNNT
+1061 DEKGHINNT
-1070 KTASVNITLPSLAIT
+1070 KTSSVDIKLPSLSIT
-1085 NGTAGNVLTS
+1085 NGTTGNVLTS
-1095 LKISADGQS
+1095 LKVSADGQS
-1104 IVANSSDVGKLQ
+1104 IVANSSDVGTLMLTSYAVQGDSKL
-1116 LASYTVK
+1116 AV
-1123 GNNKI
+1123 
-1128 AANDSIN
+1128 NDSIN

-1146 ALDFADSNANTTQF
+1146 ALDFADINANTTQF
-1160 ISKITQSDGKISVE
+1160 ISKITQTDGKISVE

-1184 GYAVA
+1184 GYSVA
-1189 TAKTAISA
+1189 TAKAAITAA
-1197 TDTINSAFGKLEYR
+1197 DTMNSAFGKVEYR

-1217 GDTQEGSVAY
+1217 DSTQEGSVAY

-1247 AAWIVND
+1247 AEWIIND
-1254 ETGVAKMNADIS
+1254 KTGAAKMNADIS
-1266 GLKTD
+1266 RLKT
-1271 VSGLKEQVQT
+1271 
-1281 ATTGLLDRTTSLENL
+1281 L
-1296 VGEKTVSA
+1296 VGEKAVSV
-1304 QINEALFIN
+1304 QINEALFVD
-1313 NKAIYALSSDLSNS
+1313 NKAIYALASDLEDLASNT
-1327 NQRIEKLESHVDTW
+1327 DAW
-1341 NAAEANVQSDWNES
+1341 NAAEPNVQSDWNES

-1369 TNIIET
+1369 TNMVET
-1375 TSQFDYTVGN
+1375 TSQFDYTVGDT
-1385 ITNQLTIAQLVAKV
+1385 TNQLTIAQLVAKV

-1410 AST
+1410 TST